1 MDDPKTV
8 IYYNPRC
15 SKCRTALKLLQEQG
29 EQPEIVEYLQATPSR
44 SELKEVLLLL
54 GISAGQLLRKKESAY
69 REAGLDDASS
79 EDEILDAMMK
89 HPILIERPIVVH
101 NGKAV
106 IGRPP
111 QNVLQIL

>member
-15 SKCRTALKLLQEQG
+15 SKCRSTLKLLQERG
-29 EQPEIVEYLQATPSR
+29 EEPQIIEYLQSTPSR
-44 SELKEVLLLL
+44 SELKDVLSLL
-54 GISAGQLLRKKESAY
+54 GMQAGQLLRKKESAY
-69 REAGLDDASS
+69 REAGLDDTSS

-89 HPILIERPIVVH
+89 HPVLIERPIVVRD
-101 NGKAV
+101 GKAA

-111 QNVLQIL
+111 ENVLQIL